1 MRNFLFA
8 FAVLSIVYAQH
19 AIAAQGCVAAWNIY
33 EGIADEVVS
42 RVALAAWA
50 ETRTSL
56 VTISPDDACAI
67 SDVWIYSQPIK

>member
-1 MRNFLFA
+1 
-8 FAVLSIVYAQH
+8 VLSIVYAQH
-19 AIAAQGCVAAWNIY
+19 AIAAPGCVAAWNIY

-56 VTISPDDACAI
+56 VTISPDDVCAI